1 MADVKKI
8 ATRESYGNTLKEL
21 AAEGHEDLVVLD
33 ADLAAATKT
42 GMFRKAYPD
51 RHFDCGIAEENMMG
65 VAAGLSTM
73 GYVPFVSSFA
83 MFAAGRAFEQ
93 VRNSIGYPHLNV
105 KIGAT
110 HGGISVGEDGA
121 SHQCCEDFALMRSIP
136 GMTVICPADDVEA
149 RAAVRAAYA
158 MEGPVYLRFGRL
170 AVPVFHDAEN
180 YHFEIGKGEQIRLVL
195 TSLFAGGHVLIDDI
209 PGVGK
214 TTMALAFS
222 KALSLRYNRVQFTP
236 DVMPSDITGFTLYN
250 KEAGRMEYQPG
261 AVLCNLFLADELN
274 RATSRTQSA
283 LLEAMEEGQVTVD
296 GVSHPVPQPFLVIA
310 TQNPAGASGTQLLPD
325 SQLDRFMVKLSLG
338 YPEPQDELRM
348 LRRKQKGNPLDG
360 VQQALDKAGLAALRA
375 QTDQVYVSDDVLDYI
390 VRLVAGTRTL
400 PELVQGASPR
410 ATLAVAAMAK
420 AAALARGADY
430 VTPADVRRIFHC
442 TVAHRLIP
450 APQTR
455 DVDALLDD
463 LMRSISA
470 PQLK

>member
-1 MADVKKI
+1 MAGIGKVMDEVKK
-8 ATRESYGNTLKEL
+8 AVVGKDAVLLRAVL
-21 AAEGHEDLVVLD
+21 AIL
-33 ADLAAATKT
+33 
-42 GMFRKAYPD
+42 
-51 RHFDCGIAEENMMG
+51 
-65 VAAGLSTM
+65 
-73 GYVPFVSSFA
+73 
-83 MFAAGRAFEQ
+83 
-93 VRNSIGYPHLNV
+93 
-105 KIGAT
+105 
-110 HGGISVGEDGA
+110 
-121 SHQCCEDFALMRSIP
+121 
-136 GMTVICPADDVEA
+136 
-149 RAAVRAAYA
+149 
-158 MEGPVYLRFGRL
+158 
-170 AVPVFHDAEN
+170 
-180 YHFEIGKGEQIRLVL
+180 
-195 TSLFAGGHVLIDDI
+195 AGGHILLEDV

-222 KALSLRYNRVQFTP
+222 KALGLRYNRMQFTP
-236 DVMPSDITGFTLYN
+236 DVLPSDVTGFSLYN
-250 KEAGRMEYQPG
+250 KAVGKMEYQPG

-274 RATSRTQSA
+274 RATSRTQAA

-296 GVSHPVPQPFLVIA
+296 GVTHALPRPFIVIA

-325 SQLDRFMVKLSLG
+325 SQMDRFMVKLSLG

-375 QTDQVYVSDDVLDYI
+375 QTDQIYVSDDVLDYI
-390 VRLVAGTRTL
+390 VRLVAGTKTL

-450 APQTR
+450 AQQTR

>member
-1 MADVKKI
+1 MAGIGKVMDEVKK
-8 ATRESYGNTLKEL
+8 AVVGKDAVLLRAVL
-21 AAEGHEDLVVLD
+21 AIL
-33 ADLAAATKT
+33 
-42 GMFRKAYPD
+42 
-51 RHFDCGIAEENMMG
+51 
-65 VAAGLSTM
+65 
-73 GYVPFVSSFA
+73 
-83 MFAAGRAFEQ
+83 
-93 VRNSIGYPHLNV
+93 
-105 KIGAT
+105 
-110 HGGISVGEDGA
+110 
-121 SHQCCEDFALMRSIP
+121 
-136 GMTVICPADDVEA
+136 
-149 RAAVRAAYA
+149 
-158 MEGPVYLRFGRL
+158 
-170 AVPVFHDAEN
+170 
-180 YHFEIGKGEQIRLVL
+180 
-195 TSLFAGGHVLIDDI
+195 AGGHILLEDV

-222 KALSLRYNRVQFTP
+222 KALGLRYNRMQFTP
-236 DVMPSDITGFTLYN
+236 DVLPSDVTGFSLYN
-250 KEAGRMEYQPG
+250 KAVGKMEYQPG

-274 RATSRTQSA
+274 RATSRTQAA

-296 GVSHPVPQPFLVIA
+296 GVTHALPRPFIVIA

-325 SQLDRFMVKLSLG
+325 SQMDRFMVKLSLG

-375 QTDQVYVSDDVLDYI
+375 QTDQVYVSDEVLDYI

-450 APQTR
+450 APLTR

-463 LMRSISA
+463 LLRSISA